1 MEMAQNCHAKR
12 KEKKRIIIGEIFC
25 RKNDLFQ
32 HQKNNKANKQT
43 KQNKTKRNEWYL
55 FAKCIWMPQFNRLTL
70 CMFRY
75 ETFCWLQFHKYE
87 RPFCIWSSKLTPY
100 LSLCLSLCAHIF
112 HSRSACINMCGMRRL
127 HVTSYTAILNYIS
140 HSVKLRQCHT
150 FGR

>member
-43 KQNKTKRNEWYL
+43 KRNEMNDIYL
-55 FAKCIWMPQFNRLTL
+55 LNVFGCLNLIVWHCVCSAMKHSVGCNSINMSAHFAYDLRSLHPI
-70 CMFRY
+70 
-75 ETFCWLQFHKYE
+75 
-87 RPFCIWSSKLTPY
+87 
-100 LSLCLSLCAHIF
+100 SLCLSLCAHIF

-127 HVTSYTAILNYIS
+127 DVTSYTAILNYIS